1 MVGVL
6 SACQQSDTITKSE
19 DYLKYL
25 QANNAMLVSS
35 KQDEI
40 SFWKERLAKHND
52 DVSLKKLAGLFADEF
67 KSSGEISFIKK
78 SDSLYLELLNRM
90 PLSAV
95 SIYHGLTAN
104 AITQHKFREAESW
117 ISKALMIGDQKAT
130 SKLMLA
136 DVAMEI
142 GAYDWTRKILKE
154 FTNKN
159 SFAWLIRKAKLKDH
173 EGDLDSAIILMERA
187 YKRIDGN
194 KSLACWTLSNLGDMY
209 GHAGRIEDA
218 YQNYLQVLKL
228 DPNYDYALKGIAWI
242 ALSNDHMAKDAYEI
256 FNNISQNKRMPETH
270 LMLAELAEM
279 QGDEEERMKHLRM
292 FKSMVDDSNYQIMYG
307 KYLALIEADDFQNPK
322 RCIEIAEQEIR
333 NRPTPQSY
341 DLLAWGY
348 HTSGDHKRA
357 LQIVED
363 YVYEKTYEPEC
374 LYHIGMIYKAN
385 GFSEKGNNLL
395 KEARESSFEL
405 GPSVSKII
413 AKALM

>member
-1 MVGVL
+1 M
-6 SACQQSDTITKSE
+6 T
-19 DYLKYL
+19 
-25 QANNAMLVSS
+25 
-35 KQDEI
+35 
-40 SFWKERLAKHND
+40 
-52 DVSLKKLAGLFADEF
+52 
-67 KSSGEISFIKK
+67 
-78 SDSLYLELLNRM
+78 
-90 PLSAV
+90 
-95 SIYHGLTAN
+95 
-104 AITQHKFREAESW
+104 
-117 ISKALMIGDQKAT
+117 GDQKAT

-136 DVAMEI
+136 DVTMEI
-142 GAYDWTRKILKE
+142 GVYDWTRKILKE

-218 YQNYLQVLKL
+218 YQNYLQVLAL
-228 DPNYDYALKGIAWI
+228 DSNYDYALKGIAWI
-242 ALSNDHMAKDAYEI
+242 ALSNDRKAKEAQEI
-256 FNNISQNKRMPETH
+256 INYLSQKKRMPEAH

-279 QGDEEERMKHLRM
+279 KGDEEERMKHLRL
-292 FKSMVDDSNYQIMYG
+292 FKSVVDVPNYQIMYN
-307 KYLALIEADDFQNPK
+307 KYLALSEADDFQNSH
-322 RCIEIAEQEIR
+322 RCIEIAKQEIK

-348 HTSGDHKRA
+348 HSSGNHKRA

-363 YVYEKTYEPEC
+363 YVYEKTFEPEC
-374 LYHIGMIYKAN
+374 LYHMGMIYKAN
-385 GFSEKGNNLL
+385 GFYDKGNNLL

-413 AKALM
+413 DKDLM